1 MKEKYRFTSLA
12 SKVLYETKKNVC
24 TWNLAPATVNEMIE
38 SLNQSM
44 QYEDKFGT
52 LPVEFCQLLTR
63 KLMFDICLKILLI
76 QGIEVEK

>member
-1 MKEKYRFTSLA
+1 MK
-12 SKVLYETKKNVC
+12 VKKNVC

-38 SLNQSM
+38 SISQSM
-44 QYEDKFGT
+44 QYEDKFGK
-52 LPVEFCQLLTR
+52 LPAEFSQLLTR